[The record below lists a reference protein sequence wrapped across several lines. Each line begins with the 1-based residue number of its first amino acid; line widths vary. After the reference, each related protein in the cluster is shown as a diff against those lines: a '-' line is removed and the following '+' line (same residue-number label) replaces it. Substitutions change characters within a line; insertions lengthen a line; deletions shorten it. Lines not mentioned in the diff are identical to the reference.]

1 ISFRK
6 TARDTAGVSLSPKCA
21 GTAVSRT
28 VRGPRP
34 STLRAAAA
42 SAARPTSS
50 PPPQSP
56 DTSPSERNLTS
67 RPSGAR
73 PRPLIPAPHT
83 TAIPHPRSVPAQ
95 ERERVVVHHEALA
108 PALLLHSGAKRG
120 ALLGLVGAC
129 EQEVGR
135 RRERARAPV
144 ETRAGDGALQQVLE
158 HFHTGCKPEVAG
170 WHSSPTDP

>member
-1 ISFRK
+1 
-6 TARDTAGVSLSPKCA
+6 APVAGYLPEREEPDLAPVWGA
-21 GTAVSRT
+21 AET
-28 VRGPRP
+28 VDPG
-34 STLRAAAA
+34 AAHHGD
-42 SAARPTSS
+42 
-50 PPPQSP
+50 PPPA
-56 DTSPSERNLTS
+56 L
-67 RPSGAR
+67 GAG
-73 PRPLIPAPHT
+73 P
-83 TAIPHPRSVPAQ
+83 Q